1 MERIFVPLYR
11 FFAKRRWL
19 LWTIMLIS
27 FGVFV
32 FFGIQ
37 VKYEE
42 DISKLLPQTDASKQ
56 SGIAFGNIRVKDKIF
71 IQIHSADGNP
81 VSPQDLAGCCDEL
94 VDSILVR
101 DSGQGRVAGIL
112 YRMED
117 DVMMMALDYA
127 MTNLPVLVDTSC
139 YCAFDSLM
147 TEEALAVTMA
157 QNSEMVMSD
166 QTGSLTT
173 MVGYDP
179 AGLRKVILPGDI
191 AASLG
196 GFTIIDS
203 HFFCK
208 DSTVVM
214 AFLSPDFNSMDSKA
228 GTALVNMLED
238 EIESFNERHPEV
250 EVLFHGNPVQSVFN
264 SRQIKKDLALTMG
277 LSLLLICLVI
287 GLCFRNASTLP
298 LLLFPV
304 IYGAFFAL
312 ACVFW
317 IKGGMSLMAIG
328 IGALVLG
335 VALSYC
341 LHILTHSKYVDD
353 PEKILRDQSTP
364 VCLGCLTTVGAFMGL
379 LFTQSDLLKDFGI
392 FASLAMV
399 GTTVFAL
406 VFLPHLFGKN
416 QSLRNDRAFKL
427 LDRINSYPVDRCRWL
442 LILLTLIILVCF
454 WTQGWVKFDSNL
466 RNIGYN
472 EPKVEESKE
481 LYDLKNNG
489 GCASMYYASSSDDL
503 DTALEQEVRIL
514 SVLDSLKSGGIVA
527 RHSNP
532 LSLFTPESVQTER
545 INAWEAYWTE
555 QREAQVSRRLTKA
568 ALAEGLDPDLF
579 TPFFSLVEAEYSPA
593 SLYEAGVFPEE
604 LLSNFIEQSADG
616 KYLVFT
622 SVLMPQEQKKT
633 VSDAVASCPG
643 AVVIDPFYYTSDMV
657 RVLNDD
663 FNVILN
669 ISMIFVLIVLLLS
682 FRSIALAV
690 IAFVPMGLSWFVVKG
705 VMGIFGLEF
714 NLINIIIAT
723 FIFGIGVDYSIF
735 VMKGLLAGASG
746 KDDRLLAEHKTAILF
761 SAFVLIVVVA
771 SLLFAVHPAIKS
783 IGVSTLVGMSA
794 TILITYT
801 FQPFLFRQ
809 LMKIRYYSRRFGSG
823 KPGDVRPQEDDRRL
837 KSTETD

>member
-1 MERIFVPLYR
+1 MDRIFVPLYR
-11 FFAKRRWL
+11 FFARRRWL
-19 LWTIMLIS
+19 LCILMLVS

-32 FFGIQ
+32 FFGIR

-56 SGIAFGNIRVKDKIF
+56 SSLAFGNIRVKDKIF

-81 VSPQDLAGCCDEL
+81 VSPQDLAGYCDEL

-101 DSGQGRVAGIL
+101 DEGAERVAGIL
-112 YRMED
+112 YRIED
-117 DVMMMALDYA
+117 DLMMMALDYA
-127 MTNLPVLVDTSC
+127 LTNLPTLVDTSC
-139 YCAFDSLM
+139 YASFDSLL
-147 TEEALAVTMA
+147 TPEAIAKAVA
-157 QNSEMVMSD
+157 LDREMVMSD
-166 QTGSLTT
+166 QTGNLTT

-179 AGLRKVILPGDI
+179 AGLRKVILPGDVSG
-191 AASLG
+191 ALG
-196 GFTIIDS
+196 GFTVIDS
-203 HFFCK
+203 HLFCK

-228 GTALVNMLED
+228 GTELVNMLED
-238 EIESFNERHPEV
+238 EIESFTGRHPEV

-277 LSLLLICLVI
+277 LSLILICLVI

-298 LLLFPV
+298 LLLSPV

-353 PEKILRDQSTP
+353 PEQILRDQSTP

-416 QSLRNDRAFKL
+416 QSRRNDRAFGIL
-427 LDRINSYPVDRCRWL
+427 NRINSYPVDRCRWL

-481 LYDLKNNG
+481 LYDEKNNG

-532 LSLFTPESVQTER
+532 LSLFIPESVQTER

>member
-1 MERIFVPLYR
+1 MDRIFVPLYR

-19 LWTIMLIS
+19 LWTLMLIS

-32 FFGIQ
+32 FFGIR

-56 SGIAFGNIRVKDKIF
+56 SSLAFGNIRVKDKIF
-71 IQIHSADGNP
+71 IQIHSADGTP
-81 VSPQDLAGCCDEL
+81 VEPEVLAECCDEL

-101 DSGQGRVAGIL
+101 DEGSGRVSGIL
-112 YRMED
+112 YRIDD

-127 MTNLPVLVDTSC
+127 MTNLPTLVDTSC
-139 YCAFDSLM
+139 YAAFDSLL
-147 TEEALAVTMA
+147 TEEALAKAVA
-157 QNSEMVMSD
+157 LDREMVMSD
-166 QTGSLTT
+166 ETGSLTT

-179 AGLRKVILPGDI
+179 AGLRNVILPGDI
-191 AASLG
+191 SGALG
-196 GFTIIDS
+196 GFTVIDS
-203 HFFCK
+203 HLFCK

-228 GTALVNMLED
+228 GTALVRMLEK
-238 EIESFNERHPEV
+238 EIKSFNVRHPEV
-250 EVLFHGNPVQSVFN
+250 EVLFHGSPVQSVFN

-287 GLCFRNASTLP
+287 GLCLRNASTLP
-298 LLLFPV
+298 LLLSPV
-304 IYGAFFAL
+304 VYGAFFAL

-317 IKGGMSLMAIG
+317 IKGGMSLMAVG

-341 LHILTHSKYVDD
+341 LHILIHSKYVDD
-353 PEKILRDQSTP
+353 PEQILRDQSTP

-399 GTTVFAL
+399 GTTIFAL

-416 QSLRNDRAFKL
+416 QSRRSERAFGM
-427 LDRINSYPVDRCRWL
+427 LDRINSYPVDRCKWL
-442 LILLTLIILVCF
+442 LVLLTVICLVCF
-454 WTQGWVKFDSNL
+454 WTQGRVKFDSNL
-466 RNIGYN
+466 RHIGYN
-472 EPKVEESKE
+472 EPKVVESKE
-481 LYDLKNNG
+481 LYDEKNNG
-489 GCASMYYASSSDDL
+489 GCASMYYASSAEDL
-503 DTALEQEVRIL
+503 DSALEQETRIL
-514 SVLDSLKSGGIVA
+514 SVLDSLKSVGIVA
-527 RHSNP
+527 RHTNP
-532 LSLFTPESVQTER
+532 VSLFIPESVQIER
-545 INAWEAYWTE
+545 IRAWESYWTE
-555 QREAQVSRRLTKA
+555 QREDRVSRALGRA
-568 ALAEGLDPDLF
+568 AVSEGLDPDLF
-579 TPFFSLVEAEYSPA
+579 SPFFSLVEAEYSPA
-593 SLYEAGVFPEE
+593 SLYDAGVFPEE
-604 LLSNFIEQSADG
+604 LLSNFIERTADG
-616 KYLVFT
+616 KYMVFT

-633 VSDAVASCPG
+633 VNDAVASCPG

-735 VMKGLLAGASG
+735 VMKGLLAGACG
-746 KDDRLLAEHKTAILF
+746 KDDRLLTEHKTAILF

-794 TILITYT
+794 TILITYA

-809 LMKIRYYSRRFGSG
+809 LMKVKYYNRRFGGG
-823 KPGDVRPQEDDRRL
+823 KPAAE
-837 KSTETD
+837 K

>member
-1 MERIFVPLYR
+1 MDRFFVFLYR

-19 LWTIMLIS
+19 LWTLMLVS

-32 FFGIQ
+32 FFGIR

-56 SGIAFGNIRVKDKIF
+56 SGLAFGNIRVKDKIF
-71 IQIHSADGNP
+71 IQIHSADGTP
-81 VSPQDLAGCCDEL
+81 VDPQTLADCCDEL

-101 DSGQGRVAGIL
+101 DEGVGRVAGIL

-117 DVMMMALDYA
+117 DMMMMALDYA
-127 MTNLPVLVDTSC
+127 MTNLPSLVDTSC
-139 YCAFDSLM
+139 YAAFDSLL
-147 TEEALAVTMA
+147 TGDALARSVA
-157 QNSEMVMSD
+157 QDREMVMSD
-166 QTGSLTT
+166 ETGSLTT

-179 AGLRKVILPGDI
+179 AGLREVILPGDI
-191 AASLG
+191 AGSLG
-196 GFTIIDS
+196 GFTVIGS
-203 HFFCK
+203 HLFCK

-228 GTALVNMLED
+228 GTALVNMLEK
-238 EIESFNERHPEV
+238 EIRSFNGRHPEV
-250 EVLFHGNPVQSVFN
+250 EVLFHGSPVQSVFN

-277 LSLLLICLVI
+277 LSLLLICFVI

-298 LLLFPV
+298 LLLSPV
-304 IYGAFFAL
+304 VYGAFFSL

-317 IKGGMSLMAIG
+317 IKGGMSLMAVG

-353 PEKILRDQSTP
+353 PEQILRDQSTP

-399 GTTVFAL
+399 GTTIFAL

-416 QSLRNDRAFKL
+416 QSRKNDRAFRM
-427 LDRINSYPVDRCRWL
+427 LDRINSYPVDRCGWL
-442 LILLTLIILVCF
+442 LILLTVICLVCF

-472 EPKVEESKE
+472 EPKVVESRE
-481 LYDLKNNG
+481 LYEAKNNG
-489 GCASMYYASSSDDL
+489 GCASMYYASSADDL
-503 DTALEQEVRIL
+503 DTALEQEARIL
-514 SVLDSLKSGGIVA
+514 SVLDSLKTEGIVA
-527 RHSNP
+527 RHTNP
-532 LSLFTPESVQTER
+532 LSLFIPESVQIQR
-545 INAWEAYWTE
+545 IQAWESYWTP
-555 QREAQVSRRLTKA
+555 QREEQVSRSLGRA
-568 ALAEGLDPDLF
+568 AAAEGLDPDLF
-579 TPFFSLVEAEYSPA
+579 SPFFSLVEAEYSPA
-593 SLYEAGVFPEE
+593 SLYDAGVLPEE
-604 LLSNFIEQSADG
+604 LLSNFIEQTADG
-616 KYLVFT
+616 KYMVFT
-622 SVLMPQEQKKT
+622 SVLMPEELKKT
-633 VSDAVASCPG
+633 VNDAVASCPG

-735 VMKGLLAGASG
+735 VMKGLLARASG
-746 KDDRLLAEHKTAILF
+746 KDDRLLTEHKTAILF
-761 SAFVLIVVVA
+761 SAFVLIVVVT

-794 TILITYT
+794 TILITYAL
-801 FQPFLFRQ
+801 QPFLFRQ
-809 LMKIRYYSRRFGSG
+809 LMRIRYYSRRFGGG
-823 KPGDVRPQEDDRRL
+823 KPTDTLPQDG
-837 KSTETD
+837 KSENDGSR